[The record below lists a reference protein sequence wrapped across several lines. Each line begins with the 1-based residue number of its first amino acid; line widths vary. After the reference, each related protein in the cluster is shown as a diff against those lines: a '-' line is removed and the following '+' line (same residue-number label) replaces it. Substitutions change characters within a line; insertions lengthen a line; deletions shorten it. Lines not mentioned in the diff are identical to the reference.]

1 MKTQESPQVAAIRAR
16 YQSSLKDKAE
26 MLAAHTAALVAS
38 KDNNLDLTLEA
49 LRDDLHKLA
58 GSSGM
63 YGYEDISK
71 VCRHAMRAIDEEKLE
86 DLDQH
91 LHEAQQLL
99 KQHA

>member
-16 YQSSLKDKAE
+16 YQSSLKEKAE
-26 MLAAHTAALVAS
+26 MLAAHSAVLDSS
-38 KDNNLDLTLEA
+38 KDNNLGIALEA

-63 YGYEDISK
+63 YGYADISK
-71 VCRHAMRAIDEEKLE
+71 VCRHAMSAIDEEKLE
-86 DLDQH
+86 DLAQY

>member
-26 MLAAHTAALVAS
+26 MLATHSAAVVSS
-38 KDNNLDLTLEA
+38 KDNNLDVALEA

-71 VCRHAMRAIDEEKLE
+71 VCRHAMSAIDEEKLE
-86 DLDQH
+86 DLDQY
-91 LHEAQQLL
+91 LHEAQQLSL
-99 KQHA
+99 IHI